1 MTEPVSYRLEAGIAT
16 LTLDDGKVNAMSP
29 LMINAVNAALDQAA
43 ADRAAVL
50 LTGRAGVLSGGFD
63 LTVLAKGGAHAYEM
77 LIGGFE
83 LAGRLLAFPAPV
95 VVACPGHALAMGCFL
110 LQGGDYRLGA
120 SGPHKIGAN
129 ETAIGLNMP
138 QLGIEMMRQRLAP
151 AHFNRTLINAEI
163 YSPQDAVAAGL
174 LDRVVEPEQLM
185 PEALAMAQRLA
196 KLGRATFTTNKQ
208 LVRAQAIKAVEAA
221 LAADRASL
229 APLKGIS

>member
-1 MTEPVSYRLEAGIAT
+1 MSEFVGYRLEAGIAT

-29 LMINAVNAALDQAA
+29 AMIAAINQALDQAA

-50 LTGRAGVLSGGFD
+50 LTGRPGVLSGGFD
-63 LTVLAKGGAHAYEM
+63 LTVLAKGGEHAYAM
-77 LIGGFE
+77 LMGGFE

-110 LQGGDYRLGA
+110 LQAGDYRIGVSGA
-120 SGPHKIGAN
+120 HKIGAN
-129 ETAIGLNMP
+129 ETAIGLNLP
-138 QLGIEMMRQRLAP
+138 QLGIEIMRQRLVP

-163 YSPQDAVAAGL
+163 YNPQDAIAAGL

-196 KLGRATFTTNKQ
+196 KLGRATFATNKQ
-208 LVRAQAIKAVEAA
+208 LVRAQALKAVEAA
-221 LAADRASL
+221 LDADRATL
-229 APLKGIS
+229 APLRQKK